1 MESRQSKVQR
11 AASLEKSLKKVQRI
25 GYRLRD
31 PFERLETLSYDNT
44 AFVPL
49 LPTNN
54 GSLETETKDRQ

>member
-1 MESRQSKVQR
+1 M
-11 AASLEKSLKKVQRI
+11 RI